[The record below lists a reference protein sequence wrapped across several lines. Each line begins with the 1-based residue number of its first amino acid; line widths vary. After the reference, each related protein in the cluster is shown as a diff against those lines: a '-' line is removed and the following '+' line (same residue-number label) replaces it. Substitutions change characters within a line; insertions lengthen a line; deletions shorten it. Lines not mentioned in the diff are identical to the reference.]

1 MSKITI
7 AIAGAGDLA
16 KYIVEESLK
25 QNLRVAVLSRN
36 NKEWFAKKSPNVS
49 LHVTDY
55 SADSVRQILD
65 ATGATSLFSLIN
77 AFEAETY
84 VPPHRALYE
93 ACKQSKTCKRFSP
106 AYYAGNIDEFPGIPR
121 FYGDANDVFIKEL
134 PLQGGDVE
142 WTIILLGWFM
152 DYIAIFAAENEYS
165 DKSYLRALNSM
176 WSIDMNNWKATL
188 PGTGNEPAAFT
199 SARDVAKAV
208 ARLAATSEP
217 WQRHTYVLGEQIT
230 WNILADKLEA
240 FHCKFTL
247 IYAINILLMN
257 NEARN
262 LTERKYRSLA
272 EIQEGIRTNQ
282 GTEDFQIWLQ
292 MQEWSATGA
301 QGLPLA
307 EVEKQRAKYFKDI
320 HFRTVD
326 EFLQES
332 KTGNWL

>member
-1 MSKITI
+1 MSKTTI
-7 AIAGAGDLA
+7 AIAGAGDFA

-25 QNLRVAVLSRN
+25 QNLRVVVLSRS
-36 NKEWFAKKSPNVS
+36 NKEWFTKKSPDVS
-49 LHVTDY
+49 LHMTDY

-65 ATGATSLFSLIN
+65 ATGATALFSLIN

-84 VPPHRALYE
+84 VPPHRAFYE
-93 ACKQSKTCKRFSP
+93 ACKRSKTCKRFSP
-106 AYYAGNIDEFPGIPR
+106 AYYAGNIDEFPGLPR
-121 FYGDANDVFIKEL
+121 FYGNANDVFIKEL

-142 WTIILLGWFM
+142 WTITLLGWFM

-165 DKSYLRALNSM
+165 DKSYLKALNSM

-188 PGTGNEPAAFT
+188 PGTGDEPAAFT

-208 ARLAATSEP
+208 ARLATTPEP

-230 WNILADKLEA
+230 WNILADKLET
-240 FHCKFTL
+240 FHSRK
-247 IYAINILLMN
+247 
-257 NEARN
+257 
-262 LTERKYRSLA
+262 LTERKYRSLT
-272 EIQEGIRTNQ
+272 EIQEGLRTNQ

-307 EVEKQRAKYFKDI
+307 EVERQRVKYFKDV

-332 KTGNWL
+332 KTGKWL